1 MFLSMLKS
9 GERER
14 LKWRKKKMRDIS
26 IGKRERETWNESGRL
41 GEKKESVERE
51 RKKKRREGEGN
62 I

>member
-1 MFLSMLKS
+1 L
-9 GERER
+9 E
-14 LKWRKKKMRDIS
+14 
-26 IGKRERETWNESGRL
+26 RERETWNESGRL